1 MSFNLS
7 ISADETEIFRITE
20 ADAGWS
26 PVPAIEQT
34 EGDNYVLHIV
44 EWVGGTGDRPL
55 AGYLSPSGGIVQR
68 KEQARTF
75 VIASP
80 NAVSNI
86 ERSQLSE
93 AVLRLLDRA
102 PEELDSDS
110 MEVQL
115 ILSSGDILRTT
126 LTFGRAHVARATG
139 GFAKPSTYDGRTHTL
154 HLPSVAEDDGDVAL
168 NVPLGLA
175 ASFRSEHVRA
185 QFSAPVDAADQTL
198 TTAAVNTVVRR
209 NIAALTGDSVAG
221 SIERSVVGGVARVTY
236 QKGGLADLTWMDEV
250 VVSAAPML
258 GLSYL
263 IAAIKQTYTDA
274 DGNPATR
281 SWYEPRLLVR
291 GNQIPNG
298 ASLLYTVR
306 TGLIPVEAGDYFE
319 FDLLY
324 VTGTQGA
331 VGAMTYRFGADTAS
345 IDKRIECFLF
355 ETIGASQ
362 SAADSEGVPKG
373 PEIFR
378 SAALYTA
385 GDTGQTRWPITG
397 PYTLAP
403 GAAALG
409 WSLPADYLTDATVSY
424 DGRIPPSNQVG
435 FVIESWEG
443 NTISD
448 RVYLPYG
455 PGTFGSGTEGGN
467 FVRITFSNGARA
479 GLRYIGER
487 GQSIFIANATIAAP
501 NGFPA
506 NSTIRVFQWVDSA
519 RAPHGELTTDNVK
532 DIAGGLFSTLRGF
545 VWDAVGRTISW
556 AEGWIHTADI
566 RADTIITSQIRD
578 GVVTASKLTAALRAL
593 INTKASWTEADPNSL
608 AYIEGK
614 PTLPDSGVDFIDY
627 RADLNAATASKGVYR
642 HEGSGWQGANAPADV
657 NGQRV
662 FEVHT
667 HADNGVQYL
676 ILEEGAGWYTR
687 PTPTDAWSSLQVSQK
702 PPFNARRP
710 FVLQARQ
717 EAPASNVPDFTF
729 IDVIHRAGAGTED
742 TASNNRRSIGNW
754 ESGVTGTLDFDVVG
768 DLGKTPASVTIRM
781 RNGAETEADNSAT
794 YSLRREGSPAST
806 DGRYSFS
813 ATPGT
818 FLIVIPGTS
827 VTEAQK
833 LWLNQLGRVTGQV
846 AATILYTDGTYS
858 QQHIVS
864 HPGLEVEVSS
874 QQAAV
879 AFQQFLTTLTAGQL
893 TEVQSQV
900 ETSVND
906 LVESWALDATTPAR
920 QRQGIAELINAATG
934 EEQKIDYDTGLKG
947 TPLLDFSGAP
957 VGSVVISAGNDS
969 LPQHILSNARSAGPT
984 GTLCALR
991 FNGGTQR
998 GNSIVTFYLIDD
1010 TPITIGLPLQTGVID
1025 IITVESREA
1034 ETDIRLNRS
1043 GGNWTVGTYE
1053 LRVLS

>member
-86 ERSQLSE
+86 ERGQLSE

-115 ILSSGDILRTT
+115 ILASGDILRTT

-139 GFAKPSTYDGRTHTL
+139 GFSKPSTYDSRTHTL

-175 ASFRSEHVRA
+175 ASFRSEHERA

-250 VVSAAPML
+250 VVSAAPL
-258 GLSYL
+258 AGLSYL

-274 DGNPATR
+274 DGNTATR
-281 SWYEPRLLVR
+281 SWYEPRLIVR
-291 GNQIPNG
+291 GNQIPDG

-324 VTGTQGA
+324 VTGTAGG

-355 ETIGASQ
+355 ETIGAAR
-362 SAADSEGVPKG
+362 SAADSEGNPKG
-373 PEIFR
+373 ELLFE
-378 SAALYTA
+378 STALRT
-385 GDTGQTRWPITG
+385 TGSGILHPG
-397 PYTLAP
+397 GFTLAT

-409 WSLPADYLTDATVSY
+409 YSLPAD
-424 DGRIPPSNQVG
+424 PSDHRVLFSGGVPRPNNQVG
-435 FVIESWEG
+435 YIVEAWEG
-443 NTISD
+443 GTAPLD
-448 RVYLPYG
+448 RAYMVYG
-455 PGTFGSGTEGGN
+455 PSNFGTNRETSSYTG
-467 FVRITFSNGARA
+467 VTFSNGSYATF
-479 GLRYIGER
+479 RYADSGSNP
-487 GQSIFIANATIAAP
+487 GTASFILNSNPSSAAFPANATV
-501 NGFPA
+501 
-506 NSTIRVFQWVDSA
+506 RVYQWLDSA
-519 RAPHGELTTDNVK
+519 RSAHGELTTDNVK

-556 AEGWIHTADI
+556 AEGWIHTSDI
-566 RADTIITSQIRD
+566 RANTIITSQIRD
-578 GVVTASKLTAALRAL
+578 GVVTPSKLTAALRAL

-608 AYIEGK
+608 AYIENK
-614 PTLPDSGVDFIDY
+614 PTLGDGAVDFLDY
-627 RADLNAATASKGVYR
+627 RADLNTTTNDKGIYR
-642 HEGSGWQGANAPADV
+642 HEGAGWQGANAPADV

-794 YSLRREGSPAST
+794 YTLRREGSPAST

-833 LWLNQLGRVTGQV
+833 LWLNQLGSVTGQV

-893 TEVQSQV
+893 REVQGQI
-900 ETSVND
+900 ETSVNA
-906 LVESWALDATTPAR
+906 LVESWALDATTPAM

-934 EEQKIDYDTGLKG
+934 EEQKIDYDTGIKG
-947 TPLLDFSGAP
+947 APLLDFSGAP
-957 VGSVVISAGNDS
+957 VGSVVISAGNDT

-984 GTLCALR
+984 GTFCALR
-991 FNGGTQR
+991 YNGGTQR
-998 GNSIVTFYLIDD
+998 GNSIVTFYVIDD